1 MGTRY
6 EDQPVE
12 QWAGPESLDPT
23 PVWKQYI
30 LVALLFVVGLVVVV
44 IVALTALAPMIVS
57 PPALVFGDRLVLA
70 ASDVPAVGGPAKLI
84 SAPIIDPARSFY
96 LVQPTKGDVV
106 AILATWR
113 PRESEP
119 ACTVAPLPQPSP
131 APQLFT
137 ARDCAVFV
145 PGPAAYYFDS
155 QGARLDARPPRGL
168 DRYLVSVS
176 GDRVI
181 VNLSRLIEPSAPT
194 VGPVPTGIPQPQTQT
209 P

>member
-30 LVALLFVVGLVVVV
+30 LVALLFLVGLIVVV
-44 IVALTALAPMIVS
+44 IVALTSLAPQLAT
-57 PPALVFGDRLVLA
+57 PPALVFGDRLILS
-70 ASDVPAVGGPAKLI
+70 ASDLPAVGGAPKLI
-84 SAPIIDPARSFY
+84 STPLIDDDRSFWLTQPNKGEVYALRREYAYQLGGSETCTIDSMGGPARAEFRDFVGKCPSAHSPTFGGTGRSFEGG
-96 LVQPTKGDVV
+96 L
-106 AILATWR
+106 
-113 PRESEP
+113 
-119 ACTVAPLPQPSP
+119 
-131 APQLFT
+131 
-137 ARDCAVFV
+137 RD
-145 PGPAAYYFDS
+145 
-155 QGARLDARPPRGL
+155 L

-181 VNLSRLIEPSAPT
+181 VNLSRVIQADVRT
-194 VGPVPTGIPQPQTQT
+194 VGPIPSGIPQPQTQA